1 MYNHKIIEDGVLEQK
16 KKGES
21 YMANT
26 IKEMACIVC
35 PLRCRLKM
43 ELDEGGKVVNVGKK
57 YAETEFTNPVR
68 MVTSTVVLENG
79 PYKRLPVILSDVIP
93 KSEIFHVME
102 EINKVKVCAPVRI
115 NDIIIENI
123 AGLGVN
129 LIASRSVEKE

>member
-1 MYNHKIIEDGVLEQK
+1 
-16 KKGES
+16 
-21 YMANT
+21 MANT
-26 IKEMACIVC
+26 MKEMACIVC
-35 PLRCRLKM
+35 PLSCRLKV
-43 ELDEGGKVVNVGKK
+43 ELDEAGKVVNVTGNTCPRGKT

-93 KSEIFHVME
+93 KKEIFHVMD

-129 LIASRSVEKE
+129 LLASRSVEKE

>member
-1 MYNHKIIEDGVLEQK
+1 
-16 KKGES
+16 
-21 YMANT
+21 MANT

-35 PLRCRLKM
+35 PLSCRLKV
-43 ELDEGGKVVNVGKK
+43 ELDEAGKVVNVTGNTCPRGKK
-57 YAETEFTNPVR
+57 YAETEYTNPVR